1 MPYETASIDS
11 INSLKSE
18 LDALSPLTIEHA
30 KRLKKKFRLEFN
42 YNSNHIEGNT
52 LTYGQTQLLLLFDKS
67 SGDVP
72 VSDLEEMKA
81 HDLALTQLEEM
92 ANDQERPLTEQFIR
106 ELNKLILVKPFWKE
120 AIDYSGNPT
129 RKLIKIGEYKDTPNS
144 VRLRNGE
151 IHEYASPE
159 ETPIKMTELI
169 AWYQAN
175 ESILHPVHLAAEF
188 HYRFVCIH
196 PFDDGNGRVARLV
209 MNYILIKH
217 DYPLVVIKSDDKE
230 NYLTALQ
237 KADTGNVLALIEYIE
252 QQAIWSLELA
262 IKAAKGEDLE
272 EYDDLDKE
280 IALLK
285 KDKLTK
291 STIYKTPKVAFS
303 IYTHI
308 NDRIWIPLNKVL
320 DKFNE
325 FFVETTTEYYVNR
338 SKIEK
343 TKTISNHSAAMALM
357 LSEKVVPVIEYDVFG
372 HDLSKKDIKVIEWR
386 KNLMSLMS
394 ASTKTDIS
402 IHFVL
407 KLNNSN
413 YVLSIGIGNGKQTYF
428 NSFESNLF
436 EVENKYQRYLMQID
450 IEKITRLVSNH
461 LLEFIQSAE

>member
-120 AIDYSGNPT
+120 AIDYNGNPA

-169 AWYQAN
+169 TWYQAN

-209 MNYILIKH
+209 MNYILIKN

-262 IKAAKGEDLE
+262 IKAAKGEELE
-272 EYDDLDKE
+272 EYNDLDKE

-285 KDKLTK
+285 RDKLTNTT
-291 STIYKTPKVAFS
+291 SYKTPNLARDIFR
-303 IYTHI
+303 HI
-308 NDRIWIPLNKVL
+308 SESVWVPLNNVL
-320 DKFNE
+320 DKFND
-325 FFVETTTEYYVNR
+325 FFTETNTNVSDTIDGTESDIR
-338 SKIEK
+338 F
-343 TKTISNHSAAMALM
+343 TRRL
-357 LSEKVVPVIEYDVFG
+357 LS
-372 HDLSKKDIKVIEWR
+372 LR
-386 KNLMSLMS
+386 S
-394 ASTKTDIS
+394 ASRKFDVVIICLLHFDESSYTVAIQEQIISSVEKSNDFSTIFTQQNNYKT
-402 IHFVL
+402 L
-407 KLNNSN
+407 
-413 YVLSIGIGNGKQTYF
+413 
-428 NSFESNLF
+428 
-436 EVENKYQRYLMQID
+436 LMQPTVDQIIRD
-450 IEKITRLVSNH
+450 VTNH
-461 LLEFIQSAE
+461 LLATIKSIE